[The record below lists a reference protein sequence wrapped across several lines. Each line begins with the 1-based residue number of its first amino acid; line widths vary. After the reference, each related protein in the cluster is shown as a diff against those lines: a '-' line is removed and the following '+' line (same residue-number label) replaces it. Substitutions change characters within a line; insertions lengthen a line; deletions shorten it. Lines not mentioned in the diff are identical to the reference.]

1 MVHNFDID
9 HLILN
14 ALKEDM
20 PSGDITT
27 DNLIAPNSTTK
38 ASLIAKQSGIIAG
51 LDVAERV
58 FKLLN
63 KDISFQRKIEDG
75 VEVQKGDII
84 AQIEGNTQALL
95 KGERTA
101 LNILQRLSGIATK
114 TYDFVKKVEGLP
126 VKIVDTRKT
135 TPGLR
140 YLEKYAVKVGGGSNH
155 RFCLSD
161 GVLIKDNHIAA
172 AGGIKKAV
180 GLARASIPHMIKIEV
195 EVENMEMVQEALDS
209 GADIIMLDN
218 MSLEQMKEAVSVIN
232 KRAVVEASGNVNINT
247 VYDIAATGVDIISVG
262 AITHSVSA
270 FDISMRIKI

>member
-1 MVHNFDID
+1 MLHNIDID
-9 HLILN
+9 TLIIN

-20 PSGDITT
+20 PLGDITT
-27 DNLIAPNSTTK
+27 DNLIAPNAATK
-38 ASLIAKQSGIIAG
+38 ASLLAKQPGIIAG

-58 FKLLN
+58 FKLLD
-63 KDISFQRKIEDG
+63 KDVSFRRKIEDG
-75 VEVQKGDII
+75 VEVQEGDII
-84 AQIEGNTQALL
+84 AEIEGNTRALL

-101 LNILQRLSGIATK
+101 LNLLQRLSGIATK
-114 TYDFVKKVEGLP
+114 THEFVKKVEGLP

-180 GLARASIPHMIKIEV
+180 ELARNSIPHTIKIEV
-195 EVENMEMVQEALDS
+195 EVENLEMVQEALES

-218 MSLEQMKEAVSVIN
+218 MSLEQMREAVAVIN
-232 KRAVVEASGNVNINT
+232 KRAVVEASGNVNMNT
-247 VYDIAATGVDIISVG
+247 VYDIANTGVDIISVG
-262 AITHSVSA
+262 SITHSVSA